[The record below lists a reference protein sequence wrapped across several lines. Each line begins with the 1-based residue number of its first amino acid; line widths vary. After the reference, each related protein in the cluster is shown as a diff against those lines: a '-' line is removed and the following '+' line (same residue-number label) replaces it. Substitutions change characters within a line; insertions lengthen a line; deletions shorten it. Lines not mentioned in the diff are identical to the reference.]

1 MVYSNARFR
10 GNPINPKIRNR
21 NQYNHPRIKY
31 PPIFQNTI
39 NESNQFN
46 VLITIKLTTI
56 FFQIHP
62 TITIIMQWYT
72 RLWHNL
78 IRRSIVSRIT
88 CNTTTQKKKKISFIF
103 SLSQTF
109 IFSLKTLGS
118 ISIISAR
125 IWKWSYHRR
134 RRNIKYY

>member
-21 NQYNHPRIKY
+21 TQYNHPRIKY

-103 SLSQTF
+103 FF
-109 IFSLKTLGS
+109 ITNIHIFIKNIRINLHYISSNLKM
-118 ISIISAR
+118 IISS
-125 IWKWSYHRR
+125 KKK
-134 RRNIKYY
+134 KY

>member
-21 NQYNHPRIKY
+21 TQYNHPRIKY

-103 SLSQTF
+103 FF
-109 IFSLKTLGS
+109 ITNIHIFIKNIRINLHYISSYLKM
-118 ISIISAR
+118 IISS
-125 IWKWSYHRR
+125 KKK
-134 RRNIKYY
+134 KY